1 MSEALKCDRCKECF
15 DPYAVEENS
24 YFITITEF
32 YAQNGEQ
39 KKNRETGY
47 RDEYIHLCPS
57 CARIFGAF
65 IQGEPLVPATMLEEI
80 QANYA
85 DLLAEKEKLENEQI
99 EKIRKEMAEELEMV
113 PAESFKNLFIG
124 AIDRAIHGVPDS
136 GNRKVGKP
144 GDDVADGQSKAP
156 ERKKRAKKNGK

>member
-1 MSEALKCDRCKECF
+1 MSEALKCDRCKRCF

-24 YFITITEF
+24 YFITIIEF

-39 KKNRETGY
+39 KKNREAGY
-47 RDEYIHLCPS
+47 RDENIHLCPD

-65 IQGEPLVPATMLEEI
+65 IQGEPLVPATTLEGI

-85 DLLAEKEKLENEQI
+85 DLLAEKEKLENEQT
-99 EKIRKEMAEELEMV
+99 EKIQKEMAEWLEMV

-124 AIDRAIHGVPDS
+124 AVDRAMHGVPDS

-144 GDDVADGQSKAP
+144 GNDVADGPGKAP
-156 ERKKRAKKNGK
+156 ERKKRAKKDGK